1 MSIPINPFDMKR
13 SAGLGVRIY
22 LPMVGFCVHI
32 DIQPRLIKNEFK
44 LIVNNI
50 RKNIGII
57 KNDMLGLYSDN
68 EIKFLEKLESNILD
82 TCKKY
87 EDIFKTLDSAYKSYK
102 DDWL

>member
-1 MSIPINPFDMKR
+1 
-13 SAGLGVRIY
+13 
-22 LPMVGFCVHI
+22 
-32 DIQPRLIKNEFK
+32 

>member
-1 MSIPINPFDMKR
+1 
-13 SAGLGVRIY
+13 
-22 LPMVGFCVHI
+22 
-32 DIQPRLIKNEFK
+32 
-44 LIVNNI
+44 
-50 RKNIGII
+50 
-57 KNDMLGLYSDN
+57 MLGLYSDN

>member
-1 MSIPINPFDMKR
+1 
-13 SAGLGVRIY
+13 
-22 LPMVGFCVHI
+22 MVGFCVHI